1 MVPRSSP
8 EVSEGRW
15 CARGWQAGGAGGGG
29 AERAARAARAGA
41 RAGGGRVVRT
51 G

>member
-15 CARGWQAGGAGGGG
+15 CARGWQAGGAGSGG
-29 AERAARAARAGA
+29 AERAARAGA